1 LGKQRERERERE
13 REAYVVII
21 RDMRKNFFSEGVV
34 MQWHREVVES
44 PSLGVFRNCG
54 DVALR
59 DMVSGMVGK
68 S

>member
-1 LGKQRERERERE
+1 M
-13 REAYVVII
+13 VII